1 MKKYLTFLAI
11 LTALIAASACQH
23 PGKSIDSKSD
33 SSKLSA
39 SDTMYDPVISDEI
52 VFVVM
57 GKDIDFKQLDTK
69 AIVKKLRATKYL
81 EIKPSTKQDISD
93 PAQAIIKVYKVED
106 ITCNYLKK
114 HFSDHAPGDIVY
126 EYDDKLLVKTA
137 NGIVKIYSGHPFN
150 TK

>member
-1 MKKYLTFLAI
+1 MKRHFTLLVI
-11 LTALIAASACQH
+11 LGVLIAASACQR
-23 PGKSIDSKSD
+23 PGKSLENKSD
-33 SSKLSA
+33 SSKIA
-39 SDTMYDPVISDEI
+39 AADTMYDPVISDEI
-52 VFVVM
+52 VFVVI

-69 AIVKKLRATKYL
+69 AIVKELRAAKYL
-81 EIKPSTKQDISD
+81 EVKPSTKQDLSD

-137 NGIVKIYSGHPFN
+137 NGIVKIYSGHPL
-150 TK
+150 TEK